1 MQAFE
6 FYCPTEIVFGRE
18 AEDKIAEKIRQ
29 YGGSRVY
36 IVYGGGS
43 VVKNGLLA
51 RIERILTAGGL
62 AFEVLGG
69 VQPNP
74 RVNLAREGVREALLF
89 EANFILAVGGGSVID
104 TAKAVAHGVA
114 NPGTDLWD
122 FWTGKVKLEKSMPV
136 GAVLTIPAAGSES
149 SDSAVLTNEETG
161 QKKGLS
167 TRFNRPA
174 FAIMNP
180 EFAYTVPKEQLA
192 CGVSDIIMHTLERY
206 FTPVEGNHFTDLLAE
221 ALIRNVMEQA
231 KLLMV
236 SRKNYDAMSE
246 LMYCGAFSH
255 NGMTELGRMKDF
267 AAHKLGHELSG
278 KFDVAHG
285 ASLTTVWGSWARYVY
300 QDNPER
306 FAYFAKQIFGVDSGT
321 AEERARAGIRKMEEF
336 FHEIGMPL
344 CFTELG
350 IGVQPE
356 NVLAEMADMCTAGD
370 TQKVSVFHPMDKQT
384 VIEIYRMANH

>member
-6 FYCPTEIVFGRE
+6 FCCPTEIVFGRG
-18 AEDKIAEKIRQ
+18 AEEKIAEKIRK

-74 RVNLAREGVREALLF
+74 RVNLAREGVREARLF
-89 EANFILAVGGGSVID
+89 QANFILAVGGGSVID
-104 TAKAVAHGVA
+104 TAKAIAHGTA
-114 NPGTDLWD
+114 NEGTDIWD
-122 FWTGKVKLEKSMPV
+122 FWTGKTALTKSMPV

-161 QKKGLS
+161 KKKGLNS
-167 TRFNRPA
+167 PLNRPA

-180 EFAYTVPKEQLA
+180 EFAYTLPKEQLA
-192 CGVSDIIMHTLERY
+192 CGISDIIMHTLERY
-206 FTPVEGNHFTDLLAE
+206 FTPVKGNHFTDLVAE

-231 KLLMV
+231 RLLMV

-246 LMYCGAFSH
+246 LMWCGTVSH
-255 NGMTELGRMKDF
+255 NGVTELGRMKDF

-285 ASLTTVWGSWARYVY
+285 ASLTAVWGSWARYVY
-300 QDNPER
+300 QDDPAR
-306 FAYFAKQIFGVDSGT
+306 FARFAEQIFGVDSGT
-321 AEERARAGIRKMEEF
+321 EEERARAGIRKMEEF
-336 FHEIGMPL
+336 FHEIRMPL

-350 IGVQPE
+350 IGVQKE
-356 NVLAEMADMCTAGD
+356 EVLEYLADMCTSKG
-370 TQKVSVFHPMDKQT
+370 TQVVAVFHPIDRAT
-384 VIEIYRMANH
+384 AIEIYRMANH